1 MIIGKEFYQ
10 RVILEKIIVQLADK
24 KRNRLKIKIIKS
36 IILIILI
43 NCYLQ
48 NHKINITICL
58 QLKLQKLQIVKMTNL
73 DKRVVQKWT

>member
-1 MIIGKEFYQ
+1 MIIDKEFYQ

-73 DKRVVQKWT
+73 DKRVVQK

>member
-73 DKRVVQKWT
+73 DKRVVQK